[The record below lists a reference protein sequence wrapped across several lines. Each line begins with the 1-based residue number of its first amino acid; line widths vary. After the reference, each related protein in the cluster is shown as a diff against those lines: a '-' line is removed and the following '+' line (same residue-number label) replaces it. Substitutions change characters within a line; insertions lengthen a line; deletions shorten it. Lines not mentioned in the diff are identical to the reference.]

1 VVDEALLQ
9 GTPGFGRPLHL
20 FWQIADSS
28 FAEAAPR
35 RKFFD
40 RQALRLALLLLT
52 LHPLAAWPEQ
62 TAVPI
67 QSESPRVQSMR
78 ALRDAG
84 VVRQKYDY
92 SCGSAA
98 LATLLTYGLGDP
110 TDEDAILRV
119 ILSPLSGDELLAL
132 QKRGLSLLDLQ
143 KIAQGRGHKAQGF
156 RIAASQLSKLS
167 RPLIVFIKPG
177 GYEHFAVFK
186 GLRGGRAHLAD
197 PSLGNV
203 RMPLYRFLDM
213 WADATGHGIVF
224 AVERKDGSWPA
235 ASALTLKDADAVQ
248 LEWLS
253 AQRLIDIGGRHP
265 LNFLPN

>member
-1 VVDEALLQ
+1 LAETGRRRNSLERQ
-9 GTPGFGRPLHL
+9 G
-20 FWQIADSS
+20 
-28 FAEAAPR
+28 
-35 RKFFD
+35 
-40 RQALRLALLLLT
+40 LRLALLLLV
-52 LHPLAAWPEQ
+52 LYPLAAWPDQ
-62 TAVPI
+62 ALVPV
-67 QSESPRVQSMR
+67 QSEIPRVQSMR

-98 LATLLTYGLGDP
+98 LATLLTYGLDDS
-110 TDEDAILRV
+110 TDEDSILRV
-119 ILSPLSGDELLAL
+119 ILSPLSSGELRAL

-156 RIAASQLSKLS
+156 RIAADQLSKVS
-167 RPLIVFIKPG
+167 RPLIVFIKPN

-186 GLRGGRAHLAD
+186 GLRGDRVYLAD

-213 WADATGHGIVF
+213 WADASGHGVVF
-224 AVERKDGSWPA
+224 AVERIDGSWPA
-235 ASALTLKDADAVQ
+235 SSALALKGADGIQ

-253 AQRLIDIGGRHP
+253 ANRLLDTGSRHP
-265 LNFLPN
+265 LNFFPR

>member
-1 VVDEALLQ
+1 MLL
-9 GTPGFGRPLHL
+9 
-20 FWQIADSS
+20 
-28 FAEAAPR
+28 EAPR
-35 RKFFD
+35 RANSFY
-40 RQALRLALLLLT
+40 RQAVRLAFLLLL
-52 LHPLAAWPEQ
+52 LNPLAARPDQ
-62 TAVPI
+62 ALVPV
-67 QSESPRVQSMR
+67 QSEIPRIQSMR

-98 LATLLTYGLGDP
+98 LATLLTYGLDDP

-119 ILSPLSGDELLAL
+119 ILSPLSSDELRAL

-156 RIAASQLSKLS
+156 RIAADQLPKLS
-167 RPLIVFIKPG
+167 RPLIVFIKPN

-186 GLRGGRAHLAD
+186 GLRGDRVHLAD

-213 WADATGHGIVF
+213 WADASGRGVVF
-224 AVERKDGSWPA
+224 AVERNDGSWPA
-235 ASALTLKDADAVQ
+235 ASALALKDADAVQ